1 LIIIYEEYGSLLPG
15 NVQILILESLKNN
28 TIGDTYRVDGVD
40 GDNLSPS
47 YSNPWLMRTMAS
59 SWTGLKLKDSNMT
72 TWGDKWAEEFLDLF
86 DRNQTLSEFN
96 SPTYAGV
103 SLYALTLAAKYLGTT
118 DSVIG
123 KNAKRVIQEIWE
135 YESSLWNPNLRNF
148 AGPWDRTY
156 GLDMNNYVA
165 IMSLW
170 IWSFVGKESAYK
182 NTSPIWNLA
191 HADDF
196 EFAPVAAVLADYH
209 KTLVSNSSIS
219 RLSSFTGEHTYNGN
233 AYAPPADQEQRNV
246 TSWLSANL
254 TIGAQSFNLDGAGGY
269 SKDINSWSPAV
280 VQWLRPDESVGFF
293 SLYTGEKAMQVDIGP
308 NSLNLSYPLGT
319 SSSTFTFHFSSNP
332 LGETRDI
339 TGLKD
344 IYGMDVE
351 VIGGTVSPDPSIAFC
366 GLKRGDCDIIQ

>member
-1 LIIIYEEYGSLLPG
+1 MIIIYEEYGSLLPG
-15 NVQILILESLKNN
+15 HVQHLILESLKNS
-28 TIGDTYRVDGVD
+28 TIGDTYRVNNVD

-59 SWTGLKLKDSNMT
+59 SWTGRKLKDSNMT
-72 TWGDKWAEEFLDLF
+72 TWGDKWAEEFLELF

-135 YESSLWNPNLRNF
+135 YESLLWNPNLRNF

-156 GLDMNNYVA
+156 GLDMNNYVT

-170 IWSFVGKESAYK
+170 IWSFVGKEIVYK
-182 NTSPIWNLA
+182 NTSPIWSMA

-209 KTLVSNSSIS
+209 KTLVPTSSIS
-219 RLSSFTGEHTYNGN
+219 RLSSFIGEHTYNGN
-233 AYAPPADQEQRNV
+233 AYAPPADQEQRNI
-246 TSWLSANL
+246 TSWLSENL
-254 TIGAQSFNLDGAGGY
+254 TIGAESFSQDAPGGY
-269 SKDINSWSPAV
+269 SKDNTSWSPAV
-280 VQWLRPDESVGFF
+280 VQWLRPDESVGYFR
-293 SLYTGEKAMQVDIGP
+293 LYTGEKAMQADVGP
-308 NSLNLSYPLGT
+308 NSLNLSYPLGN
-319 SSSTFTFHFSSNP
+319 SSSTFTFHLSSNP
-332 LGETRDI
+332 LGEARDI
-339 TGLKD
+339 TSLED
-344 IYGMDVE
+344 IYGVNVE
-351 VIGGTVSPDPSIAFC
+351 FIGGTVSPNPSIAFC
-366 GLKRGDCDIIQ
+366 GLVGGDCEVIQ